1 MKVTI
6 HKIASLF
13 LSFALVV
20 TSINVLP
27 ADTVIKKVKAE
38 EIKVNL
44 DNVTVDADI
53 VNGGDVDE
61 ELKNAE
67 DQLNFEMGN

>member
-38 EIKVNL
+38 
-44 DNVTVDADI
+44 
-53 VNGGDVDE
+53 
-61 ELKNAE
+61 
-67 DQLNFEMGN
+67 